1 MKKPIAFNY
10 YEKSTNDAASESKSK
25 STNIIPHHNPNI
37 PIPHHYT
44 IPNDYT
50 ITPSYSNILPSYYP
64 NTTSSHPNIP
74 TPHPTITPLGQP
86 NIPTPQPNITPN
98 DYNTM
103 CFLYNRTKG
112 LLHMLYKIVMSQP
125 VTYIVVYSESLMN
138 DIIKLPK
145 INKDCLKMN

>member
-1 MKKPIAFNY
+1 
-10 YEKSTNDAASESKSK
+10 
-25 STNIIPHHNPNI
+25 
-37 PIPHHYT
+37 
-44 IPNDYT
+44 
-50 ITPSYSNILPSYYP
+50 
-64 NTTSSHPNIP
+64 
-74 TPHPTITPLGQP
+74 
-86 NIPTPQPNITPN
+86 
-98 DYNTM
+98 M